1 MIGEHTRKVYRLG
14 DKVTIEVLQVNIAE
28 RNIDFITAGQSA
40 QMREHLRA
48 QLLGR
53 REGPSQQRGSKGGTS
68 SFSAKKAADRKK
80 GKESRGKNVKGD
92 VGKKFDKSKKRK

>member
-1 MIGEHTRKVYRLG
+1 M
-14 DKVTIEVLQVNIAE
+14 TIEVLQVNIAE
-28 RNIDFITAGQSA
+28 RNIDFIMAGQSA

-53 REGPSQQRGSKGGTS
+53 REGPSQPRGSKSGTA

-80 GKESRGKNVKGD
+80 GKESRSKDVKGN
-92 VGKKFDKSKKRK
+92 VGRKFDKNKRKKKK